1 VSADQSNQDLIR
13 ANYCKVIEQIEKAAR
28 SAGRDPAS
36 VRLVVVTK
44 GHPLEAVR
52 LAVMAG
58 VRVFGE
64 NYVEEGQGKRQALA
78 SEANLEWH
86 MIGHVQSRKA
96 RLVCESF
103 DWLHSLDSLKL
114 AQRLDRFAGEQQRRL
129 PVLLECN
136 VSGEETKFGWPAWQE
151 AQWSML
157 AEEISGLVDL
167 PNLDVR
173 GLMTMA
179 PFFTEA
185 EPARPF
191 FKRLRSL
198 RDYLARRLPQ
208 LGWEELSM
216 GMSGDYTVAVQEGA
230 TIVRIGTAIM
240 GARPL
245 NVN

>member
-1 VSADQSNQDLIR
+1 MDEPDQDLIHS
-13 ANYCKVIEQIEKAAR
+13 NYWKVVEQIEKAAH

-36 VRLVVVTK
+36 IRLVVVTK
-44 GHPLEAVR
+44 GHSLESVRWAVQ
-52 LAVMAG
+52 AG
-58 VRVFGE
+58 IRIFGE
-64 NYVEEGQGKRQALA
+64 NYVEEGQAKLQALA
-78 SEANLEWH
+78 SETNLEWH

-114 AQRLDRFAGEQQRRL
+114 AQRLDRFAAEVQRKL

-151 AQWSML
+151 ALWEPL
-157 AEEISGLVDL
+157 AEQISSLVAL

-179 PFFTEA
+179 PYFTEV
-185 EPARPF
+185 EPARPY

-208 LGWEELSM
+208 AGWEELSM

-230 TIVRIGTAIM
+230 TLVRIGTAIM
-240 GARPL
+240 GARPT
-245 NVN
+245 NVG